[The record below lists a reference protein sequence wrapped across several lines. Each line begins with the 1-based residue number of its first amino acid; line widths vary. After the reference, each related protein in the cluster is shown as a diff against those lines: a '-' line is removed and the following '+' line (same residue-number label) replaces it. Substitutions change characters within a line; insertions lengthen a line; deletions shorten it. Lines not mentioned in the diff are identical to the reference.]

1 MDSKAVSQINF
12 DYNGKHYCLE
22 YTRDTVKI
30 MESWGFNP
38 NDVADKPAIRLEQLW
53 RGAFLANHRN
63 KISDAVIGKL
73 YDQMKNKAALMD
85 ALRDMVIETYTS
97 LLPDDDEDDSG
108 NVEWTTVQ

>member
-1 MDSKAVSQINF
+1 MDSKPVSQINF

-22 YTRDTVKI
+22 YTRESVKT

-53 RGAFLANHRN
+53 QGAFLANHRT
-63 KISDAVIGKL
+63 ISNNVVTKL
-73 YDQMKNKAALMD
+73 YDQMKNKGALMD
-85 ALRDMVIETYTS
+85 ALREMITETYMT
-97 LLPDDDEDDSG
+97 LLPDSDEEDQG